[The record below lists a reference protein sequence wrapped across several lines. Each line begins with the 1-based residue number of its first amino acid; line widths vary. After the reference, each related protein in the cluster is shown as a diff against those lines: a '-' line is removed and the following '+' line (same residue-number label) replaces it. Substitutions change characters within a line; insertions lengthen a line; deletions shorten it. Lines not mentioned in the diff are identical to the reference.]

1 MTNFISSFWEDSARQ
16 IVLQILVWVRY
27 TNFEILFQNFCSE
40 CRIFPTVIYKFAK
53 NLIAWLS
60 TWATPELFDV
70 LQIVKLIYMVYYY
83 NSLITCKCGIL
94 FYFPIITKRV
104 EMFFLR
110 LYFISFTF
118 QNDIFVKLDSCKTQI
133 NLLGFLCQPELFA
146 VRIQEVTWSPILFM
160 ISNISDSKL
169 YSIILYIVM
178 SHTLTS
184 INVILQ

>member
-1 MTNFISSFWEDSARQ
+1 M
-16 IVLQILVWVRY
+16 
-27 TNFEILFQNFCSE
+27 
-40 CRIFPTVIYKFAK
+40 
-53 NLIAWLS
+53 IAWLS

-110 LYFISFTF
+110 LYCISFTF

-146 VRIQEVTWSPILFM
+146 VRIPILFM

-169 YSIILYIVM
+169 YSIILYLVM